1 MQIMSAIFGAPI
13 KKRRQKLKIVFS
25 IELGSPVDVQIG
37 DTLFQ
42 VREPKT
48 GNEFA
53 RMTSIF
59 LDVIAEKSTL
69 WDQNSQR
76 NAARRLKSIRK
87 KSKAVGHC
95 FRQIELDHLKFD
107 AGNVGSRQLAYVEVC
122 EKTPN
127 AASDWN
133 DWIRPFCR
141 EPEFVQGWVS
151 DVDYDYWQNATDL
164 LEYSAAGKASSH
176 LPLKSNGLPF
186 PLEKL
191 DIDTSENPGRWT
203 MHDGFIEAVG
213 SPMWIGKEFFVVTGT
228 TRSTALQR
236 LGDFEIEK
244 LPHEVIKICAK
255 SGVFHNQSTKRTQ
268 DKMRT
273 ALYL

>member
-95 FRQIELDHLKFD
+95 FRQIELDHL
-107 AGNVGSRQLAYVEVC
+107 
-122 EKTPN
+122 
-127 AASDWN
+127 
-133 DWIRPFCR
+133 
-141 EPEFVQGWVS
+141 
-151 DVDYDYWQNATDL
+151 
-164 LEYSAAGKASSH
+164 
-176 LPLKSNGLPF
+176 
-186 PLEKL
+186 
-191 DIDTSENPGRWT
+191 
-203 MHDGFIEAVG
+203 
-213 SPMWIGKEFFVVTGT
+213 
-228 TRSTALQR
+228 
-236 LGDFEIEK
+236 
-244 LPHEVIKICAK
+244 
-255 SGVFHNQSTKRTQ
+255 
-268 DKMRT
+268 
-273 ALYL
+273 